1 MIIEDTESFENV
13 FVSNYWYDADG
24 ERTVKTSG
32 ENEAIYVN
40 PYLVAGQGGEYTKH
54 IYIAALGE
62 SLFPSSLAFPRMA
75 KVVSRMVWHFR
86 AWRKSFPEWFGISAH
101 GESRF
106 PNGLAFPRRAKVVSR
121 VVWHF
126 RAWRKSFSEW
136 FAFPRMAKVIFRM
149 VWHFR
154 AGRKSFS
161 EWFDVCANRLFIKRL
176 LLSGKPSPDIKVKGR
191 NPKEDFSPF
200 CYLCLVEK
208 LQ

>member
-62 SLFPSSLAFPRMA
+62 SLFPSSLAFPR
-75 KVVSRMVWHFR
+75 
-86 AWRKSFPEWFGISAH
+86 
-101 GESRF
+101 
-106 PNGLAFPRRAKVVSR
+106 RAKVV
-121 VVWHF
+121 
-126 RAWRKSFSEW
+126 
-136 FAFPRMAKVIFRM
+136 FRM
-149 VWHFR
+149 IWHFR

>member
-62 SLFPSSLAFPRMA
+62 SLFPSSLAFPRLA
-75 KVVSRMVWHFR
+75 KVVS
-86 AWRKSFPEWFGISAH
+86 
-101 GESRF
+101 
-106 PNGLAFPRRAKVVSR
+106 
-121 VVWHF
+121 
-126 RAWRKSFSEW
+126 
-136 FAFPRMAKVIFRM
+136 RM

-161 EWFDVCANRLFIKRL
+161 EWFDACANRLFIKRL

>member
-1 MIIEDTESFENV
+1 MQCGRVGSRLLLQSTLKIHFFRVLFSF
-13 FVSNYWYDADG
+13 
-24 ERTVKTSG
+24 
-32 ENEAIYVN
+32 I
-40 PYLVAGQGGEYTKH
+40 
-54 IYIAALGE
+54 
-62 SLFPSSLAFPRMA
+62 SLAGLPQIPPQ
-75 KVVSRMVWHFR
+75 KVWSFC

-106 PNGLAFPRRAKVVSR
+106 PNGLAFPRRAKVV
-121 VVWHF
+121 
-126 RAWRKSFSEW
+126 
-136 FAFPRMAKVIFRM
+136 FRM

-161 EWFDVCANRLFIKRL
+161 EWFDACANRLFIKRL

-191 NPKEDFSPF
+191 NPREDFSSF

>member
-62 SLFPSSLAFPRMA
+62 SLFPSSLAFPR
-75 KVVSRMVWHFR
+75 
-86 AWRKSFPEWFGISAH
+86 
-101 GESRF
+101 
-106 PNGLAFPRRAKVVSR
+106 L
-121 VVWHF
+121 
-126 RAWRKSFSEW
+126 
-136 FAFPRMAKVIFRM
+136 AKVIFRM

-161 EWFDVCANRLFIKRL
+161 EWFDACANRLFIKRL